1 MITHTPLILQEFNT
15 FYRNLLGTPTPNLQR
30 PNLEAIYPP
39 PNTDY
44 LRSLVDPITLHEI
57 REAMFSLPK
66 DKANGLDRFPIEFFQ
81 RYWEWVSLDLLST
94 ITAFYHKKLDLWR
107 INQAY
112 ITLIP
117 KKANSV
123 TPSDYRPISVL
134 SAIPKIITKILATRL
149 QPFLKQ
155 LIHNN
160 QTTFV
165 KGRQL
170 MQTFL
175 STRETLT
182 YLARKNIP
190 SIFLKID
197 FQKAFDSI

>member
-1 MITHTPLILQEFNT
+1 LKWRQRSTALWLKQGDANSKYLHNLASARRKKNHIPLINIQADDPTNPPTMITHTPLILQEFNT

-66 DKANGLDRFPIEFFQ
+66 DKANRLDRFPIEFFQ

-149 QPFLKQ
+149 Q
-155 LIHNN
+155 
-160 QTTFV
+160 
-165 KGRQL
+165 
-170 MQTFL
+170 
-175 STRETLT
+175 
-182 YLARKNIP
+182 
-190 SIFLKID
+190 
-197 FQKAFDSI
+197 